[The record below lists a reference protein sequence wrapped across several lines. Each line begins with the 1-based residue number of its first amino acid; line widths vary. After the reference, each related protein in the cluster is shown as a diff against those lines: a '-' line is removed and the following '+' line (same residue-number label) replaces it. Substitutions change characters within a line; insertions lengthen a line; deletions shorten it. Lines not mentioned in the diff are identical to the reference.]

1 MIENN
6 KTERV
11 TRVEIIDE
19 TGRAV
24 VMTNLAS
31 VKLSL
36 QDDERTLKLFVTHKS
51 PTPARWKGI
60 NKSKNLLPEP
70 VWAAIIF
77 KEGKRYDET
86 KSQNSWIG

>member
-1 MIENN
+1 MHAVKLILKKTFSSFLGVRQSLSHPSCYDNIMNNNNMIENN
-6 KTERV
+6 KTKRV

-19 TGRAV
+19 TGRAI

-51 PTPARWKGI
+51 PTHA
-60 NKSKNLLPEP
+60 S
-70 VWAAIIF
+70 
-77 KEGKRYDET
+77 
-86 KSQNSWIG
+86 

>member
-6 KTERV
+6 KTKRV

-19 TGRAV
+19 TGRAI

-36 QDDERTLKLFVTHKS
+36 QDDGRTLKLFATHES
-51 PTPARWKGI
+51 PTHA
-60 NKSKNLLPEP
+60 S
-70 VWAAIIF
+70 
-77 KEGKRYDET
+77 
-86 KSQNSWIG
+86 

>member
-1 MIENN
+1 MKNKDNKPQADNN
-6 KTERV
+6 KTKRV

-19 TGRAV
+19 TGRAI

-51 PTPARWKGI
+51 PTHA
-60 NKSKNLLPEP
+60 S
-70 VWAAIIF
+70 
-77 KEGKRYDET
+77 
-86 KSQNSWIG
+86 

>member
-1 MIENN
+1 MNNNNMIENN
-6 KTERV
+6 KTKRV

-19 TGRAV
+19 TGRAI

-51 PTPARWKGI
+51 PTHASWKGI
-60 NKSKNLLPEP
+60 NPR
-70 VWAAIIF
+70 W
-77 KEGKRYDET
+77 
-86 KSQNSWIG
+86 

>member
-1 MIENN
+1 MKNKDNKPQANNN
-6 KTERV
+6 KTKRV

-19 TGRAV
+19 TGRAI

-51 PTPARWKGI
+51 PTHASARSVEDFTPAQWFCPPTHA
-60 NKSKNLLPEP
+60 S
-70 VWAAIIF
+70 
-77 KEGKRYDET
+77 
-86 KSQNSWIG
+86 